1 MPAVFLYSVYV
12 SVHTCVCILQ
22 WIIGTLWAGTL
33 DEEMRELLGGDRAL
47 SDPIDDLY
55 LDPASEW
62 FNTEQVGSEH
72 SISDLYTNL
81 QPKTCASLRADKNL
95 KQLISRFFFL
105 RLKIGGK
112 YFWNTDDDG
121 DYELIDNVY

>member
-1 MPAVFLYSVYV
+1 MFLYSVYV

-72 SISDLYTNL
+72 AISDLYTNL

-95 KQLISRFFFL
+95 KQLISRFFF
-105 RLKIGGK
+105 
-112 YFWNTDDDG
+112 F
-121 DYELIDNVY
+121 